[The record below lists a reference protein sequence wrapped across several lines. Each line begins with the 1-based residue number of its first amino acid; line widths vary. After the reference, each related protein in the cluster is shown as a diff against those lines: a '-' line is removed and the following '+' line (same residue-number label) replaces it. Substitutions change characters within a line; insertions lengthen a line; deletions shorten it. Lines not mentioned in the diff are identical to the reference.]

1 MTSAK
6 NKVGRTMTNMFVL
19 SDVSLASLGP
29 GDARLAW
36 GRSRSVPERWSDC
49 QLTGGGSHQQH
60 HGGSYLLRPRPPLAR
75 LGRQFSVSSDYVS
88 ANNGGV
94 SGLYEPSYNYPSF
107 HGISDSL
114 LATVG
119 EAGTGPGGQRQYLD
133 SDYFSLHL
141 QPGRDTETNFRPE
154 RRKKTVRF
162 NSVSDRE
169 FYQGEG
175 GLGGLDYGWMTIQD
189 LRPGVARVR
198 HSLWD
203 RQESQ
208 DSTARSVGL
217 GKFCHNQ
224 TKN

>member
-1 MTSAK
+1 M
-6 NKVGRTMTNMFVL
+6 RERERTNMFL
-19 SDVSLASLGP
+19 LLDVSLASLGP

-49 QLTGGGSHQQH
+49 QLTGGGRAGQEGQDHL
-60 HGGSYLLRPRPPLAR
+60 GGSYLLRARPPLAR

-88 ANNGGV
+88 ANNGGL

-119 EAGTGPGGQRQYLD
+119 EAGAVGPLGHRQYLD
-133 SDYFSLHL
+133 SDYFSLHPANT
-141 QPGRDTETNFRPE
+141 QTNIPPE

-175 GLGGLDYGWMTIQD
+175 GLDYHGWMTIQD
-189 LRPGVARVR
+189 LRPGGPRVR
-198 HSLWD
+198 HSFWD

-208 DSTARSVGL
+208 DSTARSA
-217 GKFCHNQ
+217 GKVLP
-224 TKN
+224 

>member
-1 MTSAK
+1 
-6 NKVGRTMTNMFVL
+6 MFAL

-49 QLTGGGSHQQH
+49 QLTGGGSHQEDN
-60 HGGSYLLRPRPPLAR
+60 HGGSYLLRPRPPIAR

-88 ANNGGV
+88 ASKGGL

-119 EAGTGPGGQRQYLD
+119 WAGAGGQRQYLD
-133 SDYFSLHL
+133 SDYLSL
-141 QPGRDTETNFRPE
+141 QPRDTETNFLPE

-169 FYQGEG
+169 FYQAEAGLG

-189 LRPGVARVR
+189 LRPGGPRGR
-198 HSLWD
+198 HALWD

-208 DSTARSVGL
+208 DSTARSDINKL
-217 GKFCHNQ
+217 R
-224 TKN
+224 T

>member
-1 MTSAK
+1 MRK
-6 NKVGRTMTNMFVL
+6 GERTNIFVL

-49 QLTGGGSHQQH
+49 QLTGGGSHQEH
-60 HGGSYLLRPRPPLAR
+60 HGGSYLLRPRPPIAR
-75 LGRQFSVSSDYVS
+75 LGRQFSVSSDY
-88 ANNGGV
+88 V

-119 EAGTGPGGQRQYLD
+119 EAGTGPVGHRRYLD
-133 SDYFSLHL
+133 SDYFSL
-141 QPGRDTETNFRPE
+141 QPANTETNILPE

-169 FYQGEG
+169 FYQGEA
-175 GLGGLDYGWMTIQD
+175 GLDYGWMTMQD
-189 LRPGVARVR
+189 LRPGAARVR
-198 HSLWD
+198 HSFWD

-208 DSTARSVGL
+208 DSTARSVGKL
-217 GKFCHNQ
+217 LP
-224 TKN
+224 

>member
-1 MTSAK
+1 MPDYI
-6 NKVGRTMTNMFVL
+6 

-29 GDARLAW
+29 HHCPRPPGAQHGAW

-49 QLTGGGSHQQH
+49 QLTGGQSHPH
-60 HGGSYLLRPRPPLAR
+60 HGGSYLLRARPPLAR
-75 LGRQFSVSSDYVS
+75 LGRQFSVSSDFVAGS
-88 ANNGGV
+88 
-94 SGLYEPSYNYPSF
+94 SRLYEPSYNYPSF

-119 EAGTGPGGQRQYLD
+119 EGGTGPGGQRQYLD

-141 QPGRDTETNFRPE
+141 QPSRDTETNIRTD

-162 NSVSDRE
+162 NSVSDRD
-169 FYQGEG
+169 G

-189 LRPGVARVR
+189 LRPGVPRVR

-208 DSTARSVGL
+208 DSTARSVGT
-217 GKFCHNQ
+217 GKVLP
-224 TKN
+224 

>member
-1 MTSAK
+1 M
-6 NKVGRTMTNMFVL
+6 
-19 SDVSLASLGP
+19 SLASLGP

-49 QLTGGGSHQQH
+49 QLTGGGSHQEH
-60 HGGSYLLRPRPPLAR
+60 HGGSYLLRPRPPIAR

-88 ANNGGV
+88 ANTGGL

-119 EAGTGPGGQRQYLD
+119 EAGTGPVGHRRYLD
-133 SDYFSLHL
+133 SDYFSL
-141 QPGRDTETNFRPE
+141 QPRDTETNIIPE

-189 LRPGVARVR
+189 LRPGLGGPRVR

-208 DSTARSVGL
+208 DSTARSVG
-217 GKFCHNQ
+217 KFCHNQ
-224 TKN
+224 TKTKTYI

>member
-1 MTSAK
+1 MTTGPVK
-6 NKVGRTMTNMFVL
+6 GGGGEEGRTNKFLL

-36 GRSRSVPERWSDC
+36 GRSHSVPERWSHS
-49 QLTGGGSHQQH
+49 QLTGDGSRQDH
-60 HGGSYLLRPRPPLAR
+60 HGGSYLLRPRPPIAR

-88 ANNGGV
+88 ANNGGL

-119 EAGTGPGGQRQYLD
+119 EAGPVGQRQFLD
-133 SDYFSLHL
+133 SDYFSL
-141 QPGRDTETNFRPE
+141 QPTNTPANILPE

-162 NSVSDRE
+162 NSVSDQE
-169 FYQGEG
+169 FYRGEA
-175 GLGGLDYGWMTIQD
+175 GLDYGWMTMQD
-189 LRPGVARVR
+189 LRPGAARVR
-198 HSLWD
+198 HSFWD

-208 DSTARSVGL
+208 DSTARSVGKL
-217 GKFCHNQ
+217 LP
-224 TKN
+224 